1 MSEDRALPTRE
12 QIEAMTDVAALEA
25 LREDIDKALNLIE
38 ADLEFRSDGDLDWER
53 RACSA
58 LAYHRM
64 AMGQLCRR
72 IGRLT
77 GRTQASVAEQAAL
90 RQAKATRAAAQV
102 AAEALALE
110 KRKVVLAEAQLKLE
124 RQKEQN
130 QAQKATALD
139 KRRGQALA
147 NIQDLSW
154 QKIFVRV
161 ARSMVDADLFAAI
174 SEEATRLQAEVIEQ
188 QTRAVVRLDEAA

>member
-1 MSEDRALPTRE
+1 MEERTLPTRE
-12 QIEAMTDVAALEA
+12 QIDAMTDVDALEA
-25 LREDIDKALNLIE
+25 LREDIDRALKKIE
-38 ADLEFRSDGDLDWER
+38 ADLEYRSDGNLDWER

-64 AMGQLCRR
+64 AMGQLTRR

-90 RQAKATRAAAQV
+90 RQAKAARAAAQV

-110 KRKVVLAEAQLKLE
+110 RRKVLLGEAQLKLD

-130 QAQKATALD
+130 QAQKTAALD
-139 KRRGQALA
+139 KRRAQALS
-147 NIQDLSW
+147 NIQDLNW

-161 ARSMVDADLFAAI
+161 ARSMVDADLFVAI
-174 SEEATRLQAEVIEQ
+174 SEEATRLQADAVENQ
-188 QTRAVVRLDEAA
+188 MRAVVKLDEAA